1 MRQQHY
7 LTATLRDVPADAEA
21 ASHRL
26 MLRAGLVR
34 QLAAGVYSYLPLGL
48 RVLRRLQSIVREEMD
63 RIGAQEA
70 FLPSVQP
77 AELWKQSGRWDVYG
91 PELMRLTD
99 RHGREF
105 ALGPTH
111 EEVITTLVRDEVR
124 SYRQLPLTL
133 YQIQTKFRDERRPR
147 FGVLRSREF
156 MMKDAY
162 SFDTDEERLDASYR
176 AMYGAYTAIFSR
188 CGLQFRAVEADSG
201 AIGGTG
207 THEFMVLADIGE
219 DTIAYCD
226 SCDYAANVEKAV
238 AKASDE
244 DKQSG
249 VKDTEL
255 ITDEHEGNDD
265 TRLTGDN
272 ITAVSTPNIRTI
284 EQLTRFLHVESKQI
298 IKTMAVAVDGQI
310 VIALLRG
317 DYELNELKLKHL
329 FQGTLIELLSE
340 EQIADELKSVPG
352 FIGPVGLERYPII
365 ADHSVRG
372 MVNAVIGAN
381 KPDEHLI
388 CARPGR
394 DFAVKGYFDI
404 RNAQQGDCCP
414 RCGDGRLSF
423 TKGIEVGHIF
433 KLGTKYSEKLGATFL
448 DENGKAKPIIM
459 GCYGIGISRLLAA
472 VIEQNYDDRGIV
484 WPVQLAPFDVHLIPI
499 QGTDPDQHRLA
510 EQLYSKL
517 QQNGY
522 EVLLDDR
529 NERAGVKF
537 NDADLIGL
545 PYRVVIGKK
554 AAEGIVECKNRR
566 TGESNDIPA
575 DRLIEYFRQN
585 DGDFGMPDH

>member
-70 FLPSVQP
+70 FLPSIQP
-77 AELWKQSGRWDVYG
+77 AELWKQSGRWDIYG
-91 PELMRLTD
+91 AELMRLTD

-162 SFDTDEERLDASYR
+162 SFDMNEEQLDASYR
-176 AMYGAYTAIFSR
+176 AMYGAYTAIFTRS
-188 CGLQFRAVEADSG
+188 GLQFRAVEADSG

-226 SCDYAANVEKAV
+226 SCEYAANIEKAE
-238 AKASDE
+238 ATAPSEEELDGNE
-244 DKQSG
+244 DMKM
-249 VKDTEL
+249 
-255 ITDEHEGNDD
+255 
-265 TRLTGDN
+265 
-272 ITAVSTPNIRTI
+272 TAVSTPNIRTI
-284 EQLTRFLHVESKQI
+284 EQLTGFLKVESKQI

-329 FQGTLIELLSE
+329 FQGNMIEMLSE
-340 EQIADELKSVPG
+340 EQIAYELQSVPG

-365 ADHSVRG
+365 ADHSVSG

-381 KPDEHLI
+381 RPDEHY
-388 CARPGR
+388 ANVRPGR
-394 DFAVKGYFDI
+394 DFAVKGYYDI
-404 RNAQQGDCCP
+404 RNVQHGDGCP
-414 RCGDGRLSF
+414 RCGEGRLSF

-448 DENGKAKPIIM
+448 DENGKAKPMIM

-472 VIEQNYDDRGIV
+472 VIEQNHDDRGIV
-484 WPVQLAPFDVHLIPI
+484 WPAQLAPFDVHLIPI
-499 QGTDPDQHRLA
+499 QGADADQHRLA
-510 EQLYSKL
+510 EQLYATL
-517 QQNGY
+517 QQNGF
-522 EVLLDDR
+522 EVLMDDR

-554 AAEGIVECKNRR
+554 AADGIVECKNRR
-566 TGESNDIPA
+566 TGETVEIPA
-575 DRLIEYFRQN
+575 DRLIEYIRQC
-585 DGDFGMPDH
+585 DGHFITTAY